1 MKKSFFLLL
10 VTAAM
15 FGSLVLFFSGCSG
28 SDKIRESI
36 SKTFSTIRWWGDSGS
51 DETNV
56 IKIGAVLPVSSL
68 GTSMKAGLDLAVS
81 ELNKNSDGVKYE
93 WYVEDAPED
102 KDVLSAYNALKL
114 RGKMSCFVTTG
125 SSYSMSLKPKV
136 IENNELLFCVAS
148 LPAITA
154 DGTYNVY
161 KIGNSSV
168 DESGDI
174 VQNIQ
179 RRGGST
185 VMFYPHTE
193 YGIPFLETISQNLD
207 DCIGIVYEEE
217 ERDFHTLISDAL
229 KSKPDNI
236 VAIGFSP
243 ALGTLI
249 KTIRE
254 LGFSGPILSNTGFIS
269 SDVIEASG
277 DAAYGVKYIDYDF
290 DNSSATQS
298 RNEYIRDKFEIDF
311 TSISFLAYSIPYFLK
326 SAEDDLLR
334 QDYKKASES
343 IRSHD
348 TLSIADEYPYLVFH
362 NGDIKPSLTMKE
374 YNNGKK

>member
-1 MKKSFFLLL
+1 MKKSLLL
-10 VTAAM
+10 LFTTAL

-28 SDKIRESI
+28 C
-36 SKTFSTIRWWGDSGS
+36 KTDSNG
-51 DETNV
+51 TKV
-56 IKIGAVLPVSSL
+56 IKIGAVLPKSSL
-68 GTSMKAGLDLAVS
+68 GTSMKSGLDLAVM
-81 ELNKNSDGVKYE
+81 ELNKNSNGVRYE

-102 KDVLSAYNALKL
+102 KDVLSAYNNLKL
-114 RGKMSCFVTTG
+114 IPKMSCIVTAG
-125 SSYSMSLKPKV
+125 SSYSMSLKPKA
-136 IENNELLFCVAS
+136 IENNDLLFCVAS

-168 DESGDI
+168 DESGAI
-174 VQNIQ
+174 VQHIQ
-179 RRGGST
+179 QQGGST

-193 YGIPFLETISQNLD
+193 YGIPFLETISQQLD
-207 DCIGIVYEEE
+207 DCVGIVYEES
-217 ERDFHTLISDAL
+217 ERNYNTLVSNAL
-229 KSKPDNI
+229 EMHPDNV
-236 VAIGFSP
+236 VAIGFSS

-269 SDVIEASG
+269 SDVVKNAG
-277 DAAYGVKYIDYDF
+277 DAANGVKYIDYDF
-290 DNSSATQS
+290 DDTPTTQL
-298 RNEYIRDKFEIDF
+298 RNEYVREKYKIDF

-326 SAEDDLLR
+326 SVEDELLQR
-334 QDYKKASES
+334 DYKKASES

-348 TLSIADEYPYLVFH
+348 TTFIAEEYPYLVFG

-374 YNNGKK
+374 YAK